1 MSMDALPYGSNAIS
15 AMSDRPA
22 KLGSAPAPNGYLN
35 EYAQSLVQK
44 RDISENNMDADYV
57 HPFSAKQKPVEPIP
71 DTSVRPYLPYESNG
85 ASNVYSQ
92 IEQSDIA
99 NKEVRPDVYTT
110 VHKEINPVAM
120 GRFREPRVPEPEK
133 ERSWDEGPKPKE
145 KVVEFKFKKPE
156 EPDEDEAK
164 AKREAKA
171 EEGKEKAKKEKED
184 KEAEENKPDEDAASA
199 PAASKS
205 EKKETEADKKKADDE
220 KKDDDEAA
228 KEGEKEEE
236 KDTKKKDEGEKKAQK
251 EEKPKEEKP
260 KEEKKEKKEEK
271 KEALVQTHSKGD
283 KKDEEGEKKEAAPIG
298 EPEKV
303 HVLEPVEYKL
313 KADTNTPNIRTTFYN
328 KSTKTA
334 EKI

>member
-1 MSMDALPYGSNAIS
+1 MPMDGFAYGSS
-15 AMSDRPA
+15 MVPAMSDRPA
-22 KLGSAPAPNGYLN
+22 KLGSAPQPNGYMN
-35 EYAQSLVQK
+35 EYPQSLVQK
-44 RDISENNMDADYV
+44 RDISENNMESDFV
-57 HPFSAKQKPVEPIP
+57 HPFSSKQPPVEPIP
-71 DTSVRPYLPYESNG
+71 DTNVRPYLPYESNG

-120 GRFREPRVPEPEK
+120 GRFREPRVPEPPK
-133 ERSWDEGPKPKE
+133 DRSWDEGPKPKE
-145 KVVEFKFKKPE
+145 KVEEFKFKKPE
-156 EPDEDEAK
+156 EPDEDELK

-184 KEAEENKPDEDAASA
+184 KEAEANKPDEDAATA
-199 PAASKS
+199 PAAAKS
-205 EKKETEADKKKADDE
+205 DEKKETEADKKKADNE
-220 KKDDDEAA
+220 KEDDKKAA
-228 KEGEKEEE
+228 EEGEKEEE
-236 KDTKKKDEGEKKAQK
+236 KDAKKKEESEKKDD
-251 EEKPKEEKP
+251 
-260 KEEKKEKKEEK
+260 KKEKKDDK

-303 HVLEPVEYKL
+303 HVLEPVEYKE

-328 KSTKTA
+328 KSTKKA